1 MKFLGEFPE
10 DMPIFNGVHGQAAT
24 EVRGA
29 HSGKKVLYLTFS
41 GTPDEAFRPG
51 GIWKQIDEN
60 RELLECFQKH
70 APEFL
75 ERCPWV
81 EGWLAV
87 QDAFLCGLQKLLGLP
102 DMPEGSCRFPRPW
115 PGADQSYDAKTV
127 DALRD
132 WLMKISRTDEGE
144 N

>member
-1 MKFLGEFPE
+1 MPDCRTVGELMKFLGEFPE

-60 RELLECFQKH
+60 RFPEARSGVFGALPLGGGLACCSGCF
-70 APEFL
+70 FM
-75 ERCPWV
+75 R
-81 EGWLAV
+81 
-87 QDAFLCGLQKLLGLP
+87 
-102 DMPEGSCRFPRPW
+102 S
-115 PGADQSYDAKTV
+115 AKT
-127 DALRD
+127 A
-132 WLMKISRTDEGE
+132 WIT
-144 N
+144 